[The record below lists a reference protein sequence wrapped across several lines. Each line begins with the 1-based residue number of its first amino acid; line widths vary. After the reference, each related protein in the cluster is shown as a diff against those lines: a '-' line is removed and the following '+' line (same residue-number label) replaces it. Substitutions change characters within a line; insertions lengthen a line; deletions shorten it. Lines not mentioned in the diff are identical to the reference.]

1 MTEKT
6 SNADEIRKDAAG
18 QFAPNQGDRKA
29 SGVASAK
36 PTVIT
41 DTEDATAAKNPGQKK
56 GPGDWDVNYDERHTE
71 NPHSDH

>member
-1 MTEKT
+1 MSDDRQAK
-6 SNADEIRKDAAG
+6 DRIRKDAEG

-41 DTEDATAAKNPGQKK
+41 GQEDATDAKNPGQKK
-56 GPGDWDVNYDERHTE
+56 GPGDWDINYDERDTDK
-71 NPHSDH
+71 PHSDH